1 MPKKTQETNNNQ
13 QKRPVR
19 TVRVIDDSW
28 RMPTNVSEEAKQ
40 RQNKGLSPE
49 QIKRLQQMFDT
60 LYIEE

>member
-13 QKRPVR
+13 QKKPVR

-28 RMPTNVSEEAKQ
+28 RRPTNVSEEAKQ